1 MTQKLDPNRPDC
13 SGAWSEVAAGAARA
27 QSRPWVQEAL
37 AFIDR
42 HLEGDLTLLHIA
54 EALRVSP
61 HHFAHVFRLAVGVA
75 PHQYVIRRRVERA
88 KELLD
93 TTDLPIV
100 EVALAVGCANQSHFS
115 ALFHRI
121 TGLTPHSYRAA
132 QQAKR

>member
-1 MTQKLDPNRPDC
+1 MHKMQR
-13 SGAWSEVAAGAARA
+13 
-27 QSRPWVQEAL
+27 AL
-37 AFIDR
+37 AFIDT
-42 HLEGDLTLLHIA
+42 HLGDDDLTLAHIA
-54 EALRVSP
+54 EALGISP
-61 HHFAHVFRLAVGVA
+61 HHFAHVFRTAVGVA

-100 EVALAVGCANQSHFS
+100 EVALSVGCANQSHFS
-115 ALFHRI
+115 GLFHRV